1 MSEYVGEQAIK
12 LSENKA
18 DSSKR
23 QILENFALCNLLMGK
38 VPIDKNR
45 LKQSMKVIHKSYL

>member
-1 MSEYVGEQAIK
+1 MSKYVGEQAIK

-23 QILENFALCNLLMGK
+23 QILENFALYNLLMSK
-38 VPIDKNR
+38 VPIDKID
-45 LKQSMKVIHKSYL
+45 KIDKSYL